1 MLTEMRRT
9 HWTGDKEAAGP
20 EGWSDAI
27 FLVNSVP
34 NGFVAVGG
42 RGWGDIAVPFELG
55 LD

>member
-9 HWTGDKEAAGP
+9 HWTGGKEAAGP

-27 FLVNSVP
+27 LLMNNVANS
-34 NGFVAVGG
+34 FVGVGG
-42 RGWGDIAVPFELG
+42 RGQGDIAVPFELG